1 MDDLARELPLNHR
14 KRKATNDERSAT
26 PETQDTRARVATEGL
41 LVDTSAVANSRP
53 SVMASCLPWLAGT
66 DAAWP
71 SPTSPSS
78 SSPVSPDSE
87 YDTYPANPTK
97 RPRLSTASPRP
108 SNSTQESC
116 KASLAR
122 APDDITV
129 DIKADHPI
137 PSSSRNFGSHT
148 ENKII
153 RGATYIDY
161 SSPHVPS
168 LKPPINR
175 QTLQELE
182 LDSIIQNPQLRHDML
197 VEPRLQFRP
206 THSRRKREAAEKYWA
221 ALLHELEHGCTC
233 ITLDCEGKTRSRVC
247 ACTALP
253 MSGDTSLALLL
264 PAQNTYTVRTP
275 SRIRPFLHEFLEVL
289 RLVTRP
295 LSDFANLITGN
306 DPLKLN
312 SQKQSTQ
319 AAYIC
324 SIFDPALIE
333 QEIKRGVFDPSGL
346 LEAVGYV
353 LKDHCAPMRDGAVD
367 EMIQT
372 AKICVAGGKMCVV
385 DALRAFR
392 MCMELFEIMKL
403 DIANHQLQC
412 LRPYLARTCG
422 QYELQAFQSTMR
434 LEGGLKGARTW
445 LGKNRDT
452 LLLQQ
457 QTQTHRSRPPEIQFY
472 SKLSTNQQVHLAA
485 LMGLVDLIFTPHIDP
500 TNETPSPSDQLPTT
514 YPETLYLDAKRLTAL
529 SLEAADLTALYLS
542 LLLYRQ
548 LAQSRSEAGS
558 ERRSP
563 SLSCLQKLKEEL
575 RAIAGNRLVYCF
587 FRCPIGKMNTR
598 DKRVDKWI
606 NLREDITLQIVK
618 HTHARHMW
626 KPDDQVKHNGSLD
639 AQLVSVAR
647 NWVADNFHPDSPVS
661 ALARDRLRNI
671 VLDAVIRAVC
681 PKLNNNTR
689 KFTGFHVRFGE
700 DHVTRDAG
708 TEPLM
713 DEICAL
719 GHKITRLASVHL
731 GTYLPLYE
739 QEGFLNP

>member
-1 MDDLARELPLNHR
+1 MDDLAHELPLNHR

-116 KASLAR
+116 KVSLAR
-122 APDDITV
+122 APDDIIV

-233 ITLDCEGKTRSRVC
+233 ITLDCE
-247 ACTALP
+247 
-253 MSGDTSLALLL
+253 
-264 PAQNTYTVRTP
+264 
-275 SRIRPFLHEFLEVL
+275 
-289 RLVTRP
+289 
-295 LSDFANLITGN
+295 GN

-422 QYELQAFQSTMR
+422 QYELQAFQNTMR

-445 LGKNRDT
+445 LGKNRDA

-485 LMGLVDLIFTPHIDP
+485 LMGFVDLIFTPHIDP

-626 KPDDQVKHNGSLD
+626 KPDDQVKHNDSLD

-661 ALARDRLRNI
+661 ALARDRLRSI